1 MSARVT
7 ATRRGGST
15 EVLLRA
21 TGESGLPGRSAG
33 PLLALLRFDC
43 LAPNSYFTR
52 RNDTESR

>member
-7 ATRRGGST
+7 TTRSGGST
-15 EVLLRA
+15 EVLLRE
-21 TGESGLPGRSAG
+21 TGESGLPGMRAG
-33 PLLALLRFDC
+33 PLLVLLRFDC